1 MKYGFRVYQME
12 VDNHAFWVAESTE
25 LKGCVGQGES
35 ANEAIRELS
44 ENEDEWLITA
54 KELGIPIP
62 QVSIQKELTF
72 SGKFSLRIS
81 PFVHEEAHLN
91 AKELGISLNQ
101 YFNDAIVDYNA
112 MYRNRRYHSPSNLTE
127 YSDASVISL
136 EERRNRNSV
145 SINKLNLEEM

>member
-12 VDNHAFWVAESTE
+12 VDDHAFWVAESAV

-35 ANEAIRELS
+35 ADEAIQELA
-44 ENEDEWLITA
+44 ENEVEWLTTA
-54 KELGIPIP
+54 KEFGIPIP
-62 QVSIQKELTF
+62 QTSVQKELSF

-81 PFVHEEAHLN
+81 PFVHEEAHCN

-112 MYRNRRYHSPSNLTE
+112 MYRNRRYRPSTNLVE
-127 YSDASVISL
+127 YSDSSVISL

-145 SINKLNLEEM
+145 SIKLDMEEM